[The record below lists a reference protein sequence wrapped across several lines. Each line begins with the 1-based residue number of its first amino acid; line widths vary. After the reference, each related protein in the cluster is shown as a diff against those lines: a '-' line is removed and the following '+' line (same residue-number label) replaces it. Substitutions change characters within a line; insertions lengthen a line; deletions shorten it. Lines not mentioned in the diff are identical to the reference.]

1 MQNAVENANNYF
13 QNRVWDSSAWD
24 GLSNEDKVK
33 ALNSSTDDIN
43 AILGTQNIGEG
54 VCMGKPPFSFY
65 EKAIFEW
72 ALYLISNQDT
82 ISKIMSD
89 ASSGIIERSVEGFGK
104 ERYFK
109 GGAKSELDG
118 YSQAIMDSPAGRML
132 RAISPD
138 LRIIR

>member
-24 GLSNEDKVK
+24 GLSNEDKIK

-43 AILGTQNIGEG
+43 AILGTQSISKG

-89 ASSGIIERSVEGFGK
+89 ASSGVIERSVDGFGK
-104 ERYFK
+104 ERYFRGK
-109 GGAKSELDG
+109 AETDG
-118 YSQAIMDSPAGRML
+118 YSQAIMNSPAGRMIN
-132 RAISPD
+132 AIQDD

>member
-24 GLSNEDKVK
+24 VLSNEDKAKV
-33 ALNSSTDDIN
+33 LNGSTDDIN
-43 AILGTQNIGEG
+43 AILGTQNISEG

-82 ISKIMSD
+82 ISQIMSD
-89 ASSGIIERSVEGFGK
+89 ASSGVIERSVDGFGK
-104 ERYFK
+104 ERYFRGK
-109 GGAKSELDG
+109 VETDG
-118 YSQAIMDSPAGRML
+118 YSQAIMNSPAGRMIN
-132 RAISPD
+132 AIQDD